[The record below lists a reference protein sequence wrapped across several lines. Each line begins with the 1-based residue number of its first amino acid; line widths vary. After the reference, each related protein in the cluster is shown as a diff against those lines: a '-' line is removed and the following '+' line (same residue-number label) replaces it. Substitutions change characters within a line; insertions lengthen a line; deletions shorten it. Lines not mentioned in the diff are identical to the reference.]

1 MKKSIL
7 MVKKEQGIAV
17 DVKTVYEMKQMSDYL
32 GMDFEKYF
40 GKIELD
46 KEYHNFY

>member
-1 MKKSIL
+1 
-7 MVKKEQGIAV
+7 
-17 DVKTVYEMKQMSDYL
+17 MKQMSDYL
-32 GMDFEKYF
+32 GKKKKKYF